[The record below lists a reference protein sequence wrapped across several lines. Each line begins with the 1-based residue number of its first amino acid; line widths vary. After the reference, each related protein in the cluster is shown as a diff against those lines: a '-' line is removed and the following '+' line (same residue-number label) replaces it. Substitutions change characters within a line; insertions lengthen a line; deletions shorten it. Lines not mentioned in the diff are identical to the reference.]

1 MTELVPL
8 RSLRGMFFLS
18 HHPWAAVLVLA
29 IVVAV
34 VLVQQR
40 RR

>member
-1 MTELVPL
+1 MSELVRL
-8 RSLRGMFFLS
+8 RGFRGMFFLS

-34 VLVQQR
+34 ILWQQKQR
-40 RR
+40 